1 MGYMVP
7 IVVEK
12 TGRGEKAYDIFSRLL
27 KDRII
32 FIGSPIDDTVSSL
45 VIAEMLFLQS
55 EKKNV
60 DINLYINSPGGSVTA
75 GLAIY
80 DTMQFVQ
87 CDVATYCIGQA
98 VSISA
103 LLLAAGTPKKRFA
116 LPNSRI
122 MLHQP
127 WGGIQ
132 GTAAD
137 IHIAAEEILRL
148 KTTVNEILSRH
159 TGRDRKKLEADSDR
173 DFFMSAAEAHDYG
186 LVDEVIE
193 TLKKPKEGGAKAS

>member
-1 MGYMVP
+1 MGYTVP
-7 IVVEK
+7 IVIEK
-12 TGRGEKAYDIFSRLL
+12 TGKGEKAYDIFSRLL

-32 FIGSPIDDTVSSL
+32 FIGSPIDDSISSL
-45 VIAEMLFLQS
+45 VIAEMLYLQS
-55 EKKNV
+55 EKKNA

-98 VSISA
+98 VSVAA
-103 LLLAAGTPKKRFA
+103 LLLGSGTEKKRFA

-127 WGGIQ
+127 LGGVQ
-132 GTAAD
+132 GTASD
-137 IHIAAEEILRL
+137 LNIAAEEIVRLRD
-148 KTTVNEILSRH
+148 TMNEVLAQH
-159 TGRDRKKLEADSDR
+159 TGQDKARIDSDSDR
-173 DFFMSAAEAHDYG
+173 DFFMSPKEAKEYG
-186 LVDEVIE
+186 LVDDVIE
-193 TLKKPKEGGAKAS
+193 SLKKFSEKA